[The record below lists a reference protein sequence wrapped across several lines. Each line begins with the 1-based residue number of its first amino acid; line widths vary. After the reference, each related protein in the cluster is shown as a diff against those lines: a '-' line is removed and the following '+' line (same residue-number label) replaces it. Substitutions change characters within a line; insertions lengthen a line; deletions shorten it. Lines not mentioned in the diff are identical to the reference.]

1 MVSNGVHQHQEES
14 ATSVHQVVVGVNK
27 AAYNRLDYCRQARAS
42 HNWRESRGSGGP
54 GRKTG
59 RSKENGQQVGRKGK
73 QEVLTSSKILA
84 SPFDKW
90 MNLSSLVIW
99 ENGGGG
105 G

>member
-27 AAYNRLDYCRQARAS
+27 AAYNRLDYCRQARLS
-42 HNWRESRGSGGP
+42 HKWREFRGSRGLA
-54 GRKTG
+54 G

-73 QEVLTSSKILA
+73 QETLTSSKILA

-99 ENGGGG
+99 DNGGGG

>member
-1 MVSNGVHQHQEES
+1 MSTRWLSASIKLPTIGWITADRPACPTNGENSEDHEER
-14 ATSVHQVVVGVNK
+14 AVVL
-27 AAYNRLDYCRQARAS
+27 A
-42 HNWRESRGSGGP
+42 
-54 GRKTG
+54 G

-73 QEVLTSSKILA
+73 QETLTSSKILA